1 METVQTGRT
10 GELLRVLGLVFGL
23 AAVVGGAVGQGILR
37 TPGIV
42 AAAVPNAWFILL
54 LWGVGGLVAAVT
66 AVAYAELGTAIPR
79 AGGPY
84 VFVRRAF
91 GRTAGIIMGWSDWF
105 NNIST
110 QSLAAVVVVEFV
122 HRLGL
127 LSAIPAWFLAPAV
140 VAVFVAVNA
149 TSTRVCGSTQSIGSA
164 VKGAALLALVLV
176 LLLAPR
182 THAPAE
188 GVAGPGAAMIGAGAI
203 IVALRAIK
211 NTYDGWS
218 NCIYFSEEMDEPER
232 HVPRALFGGIALIVG
247 LYLLVNLAIL
257 RVLPIATIA
266 QSKLPAADAL
276 GAVLGNWADLLLTF
290 FGIISVAAILNLNV
304 MFGPRIALAMARD
317 GVLPAELAKVGRG
330 GVPRIAVAT
339 TSVIAGILAAS
350 GTYEELL
357 AFNVAIGTLGDLL
370 VCLSVARLR
379 RTEPHLKRPWRTP
392 FYPAPIIVATAINA
406 ALLAGLVYEDPLH
419 SLAGVGGAVVIGLAY
434 ELRRMWTASAAIV
447 DQV

>member
-1 METVQTGRT
+1 METADRT

-42 AAAVPNAWFILL
+42 AAAVPNFWLILL
-54 LWGVGGLVAAVT
+54 LWGVGGLVAAIT

-91 GRTAGIIMGWSDWF
+91 GRTTGIIVGWSDWF

-127 LSAIPAWFLAPAV
+127 LSAIPAWFLGPAA
-140 VAVFVAVNA
+140 VAVFVALNA
-149 TSTRVCGSTQSIGSA
+149 TNTRVCGSTQSIGSA
-164 VKGAALLALVLV
+164 LKGSALLALVLI
-176 LLLAPR
+176 LLVAPR

-188 GVAGPGAAMIGAGAI
+188 ATGGRDAVMIGVGAI

-211 NTYDGWS
+211 NTYDGWN
-218 NCIYFSEEMDEPER
+218 NCIYFCEEMDEPER
-232 HVPRALFGGIALIVG
+232 HVPRALFGGIALVAG

-266 QSKLPAADAL
+266 RSNLPAADAL
-276 GAVLGNWADLLLTF
+276 GAVLGRWADLLLTG

-317 GVLPAELAKVGRG
+317 GVLPAALAKVGRG
-330 GVPRIAVAT
+330 GVPRVAVAA
-339 TSVIAGILAAS
+339 TSGVAALLAAS

-370 VCLSVARLR
+370 VCLSVVQLR
-379 RTEPHLKRPWRTP
+379 RSEPHLNRPWRAP
-392 FYPAPIIVATAINA
+392 FYPAPIIVAVAINA
-406 ALLAGLVYEDPLH
+406 ALLAGLLYEDPLH

-447 DQV
+447 DPV